1 MKSTGERKAVITASE
16 PLTEN
21 DEWMEVPTDNMLV
34 ISEDLHIELKTL
46 RFLLEKRKLGKE
58 NQ

>member
-1 MKSTGERKAVITASE
+1 MGWVSFGFSLNKKNQNRE
-16 PLTEN
+16 
-21 DEWMEVPTDNMLV
+21 
-34 ISEDLHIELKTL
+34 ELF

>member
-1 MKSTGERKAVITASE
+1 
-16 PLTEN
+16 LTEN
-21 DEWMEVPTDNMLV
+21 DEWMEVPSNNLLI
-34 ISEDLHIELKTL
+34 ISKDLHIELKTF